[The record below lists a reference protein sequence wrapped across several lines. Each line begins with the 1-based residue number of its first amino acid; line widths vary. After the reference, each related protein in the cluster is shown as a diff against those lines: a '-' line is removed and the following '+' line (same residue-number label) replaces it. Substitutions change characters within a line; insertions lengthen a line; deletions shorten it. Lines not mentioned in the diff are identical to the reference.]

1 MRVSPA
7 RNAIVALALFAGL
20 ATAAADELADFN
32 AAVERASA
40 HNRVA
45 LGYLRTGNNELATL
59 ELERMREAWADV
71 THRKRPEQFKDVS
84 QFTTVMTDI
93 SMQLVGAD
101 MMLKSGRPENAATA
115 LAGVRSELSQLRR
128 KNGVAVLAD
137 CIIDSNAAAEALL
150 RYDDRTLNWNTP
162 GIASDIAKK
171 TSAYGVVLDRCDG
184 MAAPAT
190 RQSPEF
196 RRLVDGVKASLALIP
211 KSIETHD
218 ADMLHRILIELRSF
232 DNLLTFRFG

>member
-1 MRVSPA
+1 MRVSSA
-7 RNAIVALALFAGL
+7 RSAIAALAFLAGL
-20 ATAAADELADFN
+20 TAASADDLSDFN

-45 LGYLRTGNNELATL
+45 IGYLRTGNNELATL
-59 ELERMREAWADV
+59 ELERLREAWADV
-71 THRKRPEQFKDVS
+71 THRKRPAQFKDVS
-84 QFTTVMTDI
+84 QFTTVMTDV

-101 MMLKSGRPENAATA
+101 MMLKSGRAENAATA
-115 LAGVRSELSQLRR
+115 LSGIRSELSQLRR
-128 KNGVAVLAD
+128 KNGLAVLAD

-150 RYDDRTLNWNTP
+150 RYDDRALNWNTP

-171 TSAYGVVLDRCDG
+171 ASAYGTVLDRCDG
-184 MAAPAT
+184 MAVPAIK
-190 RQSPEF
+190 QSPEF

-211 KSIETHD
+211 KSIETRD

-232 DNLLTFRFG
+232 DNLLAFRFG